1 MDSADRFMI
10 KLILGVVLIATVGVG
25 SCGAYDSSLRH
36 KRDMACIER
45 SGVTCDQAMKRC
57 PEGKP

>member
-1 MDSADRFMI
+1 VNSED
-10 KLILGVVLIATVGVG
+10 KVVVSSVVAALVFLLTLAVGGGFV
-25 SCGAYDSSLRH
+25 SYR
-36 KRDMACIER
+36 KDMACIER

>member
-1 MDSADRFMI
+1 VNSDSKIAVAGI
-10 KLILGVVLIATVGVG
+10 AAIALITMVGGGAMAYVG
-25 SCGAYDSSLRH
+25 YR
-36 KRDMACIER
+36 KDMACIER